1 MSSVPKVFLG
11 LFILLLAVVIM
22 TGILSAN
29 IQATNANHSY
39 EAYVAEIENSN
50 LSESVTASC
59 AQSAKEDGFELAYN
73 PVKNSQGKVIM
84 VEITFSYP
92 YTIPFLGIEKERT
105 IRGYAR

>member
-11 LFILLLAVVIM
+11 LFLLLLSVVLL

-39 EAYVAEIENSN
+39 AAYVAEIENSG
-50 LSESVTASC
+50 LSETAAAS
-59 AQSAKEDGFELAYN
+59 AAESAKADGFSLEYT
-73 PVKNSQGKVIM
+73 PVKDGKGRIVM
-84 VEITFSYP
+84 MEITFHYP

>member
-11 LFILLLAVVIM
+11 LLILLLAVVVM

-29 IQATNANHSY
+29 IQASNANHSY
-39 EAYVAEIENSN
+39 EAYVAEIENAN
-50 LSESVTASC
+50 LSESVASSC
-59 AQSAKEDGFELAYN
+59 VQSAADDDFKLVYH
-73 PVKNSQGKVIM
+73 PVKDSQGKVIM
-84 VEITFSYP
+84 MEITFTYP

>member
-11 LFILLLAVVIM
+11 LFILLLSVALM

-29 IQATNANHSY
+29 IQSSNANHSY

-50 LSESVTASC
+50 LSVSVAASS
-59 AQSAKEDGFELAYN
+59 AQSAAEDGFTLEYN
-73 PVKNSQGKVIM
+73 PVRDSKGNVVM
-84 VEITFSYP
+84 MEITFTYP
-92 YTIPFLGIEKERT
+92 YTIPILGIEKERT